1 MAAIIGFVFY
11 VLGGLLSLVTLLIL
25 VSVVL
30 SWLIAFDIINTR
42 NPTVYNIVRA
52 LDGFSRP
59 ILRPFQRII
68 PPLGGVDIS
77 PVLALLVLGGVQN
90 YLLPALK
97 GFLLNAFT

>member
-1 MAAIIGFVFY
+1 MAAVIGFVFY
-11 VLGGLLSLVTLLIL
+11 VLSGLLSLFTLLIL

-52 LDGFSRP
+52 LDAVSRP

-77 PVLALLVLGGVQN
+77 PVFALLVLGGIQRF
-90 YLLPALK
+90 LLPALES
-97 GFLLNAFT
+97 FLVGLVG